1 MGPGSYG
8 GWTPEKSHGWEG
20 EQIPLTRSYFDQEP
34 FVMPL
39 DGSKIILRN
48 RKISTY
54 VNAMAKAGFCL
65 EQMVE
70 ETSREAL
77 RSARRICCQFRWF
90 FGG

>member
-34 FVMPL
+34 FVMPV

-54 VNAMAKAGFCL
+54 VNAMAKAG
-65 EQMVE
+65 
-70 ETSREAL
+70 SGWREILAHYYTGAEL
-77 RSARRICCQFRWF
+77 QTY
-90 FGG
+90 G